1 MRLWHEDLLRILPRQ
16 QLLGQHRECCSLV
29 GLGWTKK
36 HSTVQYALDD
46 SLERLKA
53 YHLRVIDEMERRGYK
68 VSREWYNPLYRGK
81 HVGIDN
87 NIDAIK
93 TLKTYLTDDNIY
105 QEHNGEYMKE
115 CIENLKMK
123 GIEIV

>member
-1 MRLWHEDLLRILPRQ
+1 MRLWHEELLRKLPRQ
-16 QLLGQHRECCSLV
+16 QLLGLNRECAALI

-81 HVGIDN
+81 RVGMDH
-87 NIDAIK
+87 NINPVTALTI
-93 TLKTYLTDDNIY
+93 YLTDGLIY
-105 QEHNGEYMKE
+105 QQHNKSYLKE

-123 GIEIV
+123 GIEI